1 METAFEAY
9 ATCPQAIRE
18 WTENR
23 QSSLIKQIK

>member
-9 ATCPQAIRE
+9 ATYPQAIRE

-23 QSSLIKQIK
+23 RSNLINQIK